1 MSLQIIPLQAL
12 PFGLIV
18 SNLIQILLSI
28 GLVGLYLLMY
38 KTQQRQADIQ
48 ESQNEIMNQQTALM
62 AANHMPDVAHEGGM
76 KVNGDTLSVELSN
89 RGNGPAKNLRI
100 ECVLYHQGRSDDS
113 GELEFAPANRGVG
126 TVVGPVLSPLER
138 TEHPQATDNTENID
152 EKSLQNTLLE
162 DEIGGWFE
170 SEIKLSPQAV
180 GTGGYSAP
188 FSEVMQRLNREWD
201 VDEFAFEL
209 ILIYSDVVNQ
219 MYALRLASYIDVPLE
234 NQNLQGAMQSGKE
247 YDQIGGVIPE
257 GVQEPAIVLEPS
269 DFK

>member
-12 PFGLIV
+12 PFGLTV

-28 GLVGLYLLMY
+28 GLVGLYLFMY

-48 ESQNEIMNQQTALM
+48 ETQNEIMNQQTALM
-62 AANHMPDVAHEGGM
+62 AANHMPDVTQGGGLT
-76 KVNGDTLSVELSN
+76 VDGDTLSVELSN
-89 RGNGPAKNLRI
+89 RGNGPAKNLQI
-100 ECVLYHQGRSDDS
+100 ECVLYHQRRSDDS
-113 GELEFAPANRGVG
+113 EEFEFAPANIGVG
-126 TVVGPVLSPLER
+126 TVVGPVLTPLER
-138 TEHPQATDNTENID
+138 TKHSQRERMEY
-152 EKSLQNTLLE
+152 EKEGLENTLE
-162 DEIGGWFE
+162 ENEIGVWFE

-180 GTGGYSAP
+180 GTGNYSAP